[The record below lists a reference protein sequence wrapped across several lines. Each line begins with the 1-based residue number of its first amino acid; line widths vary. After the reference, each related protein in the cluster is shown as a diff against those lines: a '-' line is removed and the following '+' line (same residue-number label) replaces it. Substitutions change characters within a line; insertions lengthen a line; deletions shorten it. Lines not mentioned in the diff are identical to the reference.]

1 MDSLALIL
9 AFMQVVLKDAKHYT
23 DEAVSALLN
32 GMKYIGA
39 VSYYADLASVDK
51 EVGYVYSVLYAGSS
65 GTVPDGTEYVWG
77 EYDSTLQWIPLGPNI
92 SSKADKVSNA
102 TDGDI
107 ATLDASGNLTDSGK
121 KPTSTVAQNS
131 DDLLTSGA
139 VYAAARKIWDALA
152 GAEDASTASQAYTTG
167 DYFIFDGYLCKATA
181 DIAQGDT
188 IAINGNCAV
197 TNVAAELLLILATM
211 PKKISDL
218 EQEYDDAPFE
228 EDDTY
233 WDSQNVA
240 YNNETVKTKLD
251 SLSTAAGISYSNDSN
266 VAAAL
271 DGKCDSD
278 KVLVEMIAQS
288 QTSAASV
295 STPYIVA
302 APASASAPGTLGL
315 IAFDADYLYV
325 CVDTDTWKR
334 VALSTF

>member
-107 ATLDASGNLTDSGK
+107 ATLDANGNLTDSGK

-131 DDLLTSGA
+131 DNLITSGA

-152 GAEDASTASQAYTTG
+152 GVEDASTASQAYTTG
-167 DYFIFDGYLCKATA
+167 DYFIFDGYLCKATD

-188 IAINGNCAV
+188 ITINGNCAV

-218 EQEYDDAPFE
+218 EQEYDAAPFE
-228 EDDTY
+228 PDGTY

-240 YNNETVKTKLD
+240 YGSSTVKAKLD
-251 SLSTAAGISYSNDSN
+251 ALSEADGIAYGNTN
-266 VAAAL
+266 VEAAL
-271 DGKCDSD
+271 DGKCDND
-278 KVLVEMIAQS
+278 KVLVEMIEQS
-288 QTSAASV
+288 QTAAASV
-295 STPYIVA
+295 DTPYIAEV
-302 APASASAPGTLGL
+302 PASASAPGTPGL

-334 VALSTF
+334 AALSTF